1 MMQPVLRILNL
12 EDEPKDTELIRAKLE
27 KDGITYEMTR
37 VETEEDFVSAITQGG
52 IDLVLA
58 DFKLPTFDGLSALT
72 IAKEKCP
79 DIPFIFVSGSIGEE
93 RAIESLKQG
102 ATDYVLKENLSRLP
116 SSVRRAMKESEK
128 KAERKQAEEE
138 REKLQAQFNQAQKM
152 ESVGRL
158 AGGVAHDFNNMLG
171 IILGYAEIALYETR
185 TGTPLHHN
193 LKEIQ
198 KAARRSADIT
208 RQLLAFA
215 RKQTIAPMVLDLNS
229 AVEGMLKML
238 RRLIGEDLDLVWM
251 PGAGLWPVKM
261 DPSQVDQILANLCVN
276 ARDAIAGVGKVTI
289 ETQNVTFDEAYCAHH
304 VGFVPGEFALLAVS
318 DDGCGMDKETQERLF
333 EPFFTTKEIGK
344 GTGLGLATV
353 YGIVKQNDGY
363 IDVYSETGKGAAFKI
378 YLPRHAGRAV
388 DTPAE
393 SAAEIPLC
401 RGETVL
407 LVEDEPAMLKMGKMM
422 LEKLGYGV
430 LVADTPG
437 KAVRLAEAHPGD
449 IHLLVTDVVMPEMTS
464 RDLADRLQSL
474 YPKLKRLFMSGYTAN
489 VIVHHGVLEQGV
501 HFIQKPFSLQQL
513 AVKVREAMG
522 GAGGQCCSIKREARR
537 GGGEKNRSI

>member
-1 MMQPVLRILNL
+1 MMKPVLHILNL

-27 KDGITYEMTR
+27 KDGIAYEMAR
-37 VETEEDFVSAITQGG
+37 VETEKDFVSAITQGG
-52 IDLVLA
+52 VDLVLA

-79 DIPFIFVSGSIGEE
+79 DIPFIFVSGSIGEDM
-93 RAIESLKQG
+93 AIETLKQG

-116 SSVRRAMKESEK
+116 LSVRRAMKESEDR
-128 KAERKQAEEE
+128 ARRKQAEEE
-138 REKLQAQFNQAQKM
+138 REKLQAQFNQAQRM

-171 IILGYAEIALYETR
+171 IILGYAEMALYEAR
-185 TGTPLHHN
+185 TGTPLHHS

-198 KAARRSADIT
+198 KAARRSADLT

-215 RKQTIAPMVLDLNS
+215 RKQTIAPEVLDLNHT
-229 AVEGMLKML
+229 VEGMLNML
-238 RRLIGEDLDLVWM
+238 MRLIGENIDLAWM

-261 DPSQVDQILANLCVN
+261 DPSQVDQVLANLCVN
-276 ARDAIAGVGKVTI
+276 ARDAIADVGKVTI
-289 ETQNVTFDEAYCAHH
+289 ETQNVTFDEAYCAGHA
-304 VGFVPGEFALLAVS
+304 GFVPGDFVLLTVS
-318 DDGCGMDKETQERLF
+318 DDGCGMDEETRRRLF
-333 EPFFTTKEIGK
+333 EPFYTTKEVGK

-363 IDVYSETGKGAAFKI
+363 IDVYNEPVKGVTFKI
-378 YLPRHAGRAV
+378 YLPRYAGRAV

-407 LVEDEPAMLKMGKMM
+407 LVEDEQAMLSVSKMM

-430 LVADTPG
+430 LIAGTPG
-437 KAVRLAEAHPGD
+437 EAMRLAEEHSGE
-449 IHLLVTDVVMPEMTS
+449 IHLLVTDVVMPEMNG
-464 RDLADRLQSL
+464 RDLADRLEPL
-474 YPKLKRLFMSGYTAN
+474 YPNLKRLFMSGYTASA
-489 VIVHHGVLEQGV
+489 IAHHGVLDRGV
-501 HFIQKPFSLQQL
+501 HFIQKPFSLQDL
-513 AVKVREAMG
+513 AMKVRKAMG
-522 GAGGQCCSIKREARR
+522 E
-537 GGGEKNRSI
+537 